1 MNLVKF
7 DENNYN
13 VINTVYVHLFF
24 ISVSVVM
31 VWSFQR
37 LELRLNW
44 LLSCAASVMPVNA
57 MEYLPTMY
65 V

>member
-24 ISVSVVM
+24 YIG
-31 VWSFQR
+31 QCCHG
-37 LELRLNW
+37 LEFPKIRAEVELAPELCS
-44 LLSCAASVMPVNA
+44 LCYAC
-57 MEYLPTMY
+57 
-65 V
+65 